1 MHPSFYIHI
10 ILYIASILFLLSFLT
25 VLLRLENHLNTHQ
38 SNQTFDIH
46 HYHRPQST
54 LSFTHNVTKL
64 TDEQLDEISLRKKVL
79 GTNVLNHSIFNR
91 FMFINPPKSNLMK
104 LKNVNNLMI
113 IVVLSRTLNFD
124 YRQAIRATWGRKDK
138 YKSSSISIETIFFVG
153 MDDSNELSIRNE
165 QIMFND
171 LVQIG
176 K

>member
-1 MHPSFYIHI
+1 
-10 ILYIASILFLLSFLT
+10 LYIASILFLLSFLT
-25 VLLRLENHLNTHQ
+25 VLIRLENHLNAHQ

-46 HYHRPQST
+46 HYHRPQSAF
-54 LSFTHNVTKL
+54 SFTHNVTKL
-64 TDEQLDEISLRKKVL
+64 TNEQLNEISLRKKVL
-79 GTNVLNHSIFNR
+79 GTNVLTHSIFNH
-91 FMFINPPKSNLMK
+91 FIFINPNRMK
-104 LKNVNNLMI
+104 FKNMNNSMI

-124 YRQAIRATWGRKDK
+124 YRQAIRATWGRKDT

-165 QIMFND
+165 QIIFND